1 MCGPVIDVPQ
11 TVHSV
16 QLQGTIS
23 ICYRDCRWSG
33 LMVNT
38 EYHSDF
44 FLHKHW

>member
-33 LMVNT
+33 LMMSITVT
-38 EYHSDF
+38 F
-44 FLHKHW
+44 FCISIGN